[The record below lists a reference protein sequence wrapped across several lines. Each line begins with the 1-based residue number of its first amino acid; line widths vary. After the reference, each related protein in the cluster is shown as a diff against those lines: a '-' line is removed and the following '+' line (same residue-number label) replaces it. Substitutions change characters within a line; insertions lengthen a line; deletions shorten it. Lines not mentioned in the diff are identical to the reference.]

1 LNLILIDEP
10 IEKDHRVLN
19 SIKKYENT
27 LIVDCAEFNFSV
39 TIFNLLFNNFRFIL
53 IAIFLAPFIWLKLYS
68 KYNICPKGFFTG
80 FKKSLMT
87 HANAKF
93 IAKEVLIN
101 LKGMPIETIH
111 TNDLFC
117 GLVGLKLT
125 HGLNAKLVYDAHE
138 LEFHRNRKNSFTR
151 VAFDM
156 LLEKS
161 VIKAAAEIIVV
172 NKPIKTVYMDLY
184 HIDNSKISIVNN
196 NHFTPYIGYAKQIF
210 SPQIKESVIVYVGG
224 SSRGRKLESLAD
236 DSYQLGVNV
245 YCFFLGNVPRF
256 AEQNNWIIGSKDYL
270 DELLELVKHK
280 HLAMWC
286 CTDDI
291 CLSYRLSLPNK
302 FFQAM
307 SIGIPVIA
315 YEGSYL
321 ADIVN
326 EHKLGYIYDGNNF
339 SEIVESLKN
348 VEKYLL
354 VLNAIETFQEKLFVE
369 RMSL

>member
-1 LNLILIDEP
+1 MCGVVGRELSKQFDIDLI
-10 IEKDHRVLN
+10 
-19 SIKKYENT
+19 
-27 LIVDCAEFNFSV
+27 
-39 TIFNLLFNNFRFIL
+39 
-53 IAIFLAPFIWLKLYS
+53 
-68 KYNICPKGFFTG
+68 
-80 FKKSLMT
+80 
-87 HANAKF
+87 
-93 IAKEVLIN
+93 
-101 LKGMPIETIH
+101 
-111 TNDLFC
+111 
-117 GLVGLKLT
+117 
-125 HGLNAKLVYDAHE
+125 YDAHE